1 MGQVRVGVVE
11 RLDVGIRINDGDSFG
26 ADAKVWI
33 VKSPVFDVAFV
44 GGFDT
49 YVIPGLFD
57 EGTSAATRAYTGPL
71 VGLNLSRAVS
81 LTAWYAV
88 TRLAW
93 TGHPNSELDGV
104 GQWTGQGGFGAD
116 VRVTPRFAIHR
127 GWPSSTGGPAPERI
141 PNGAWCTAWAS
152 AAAIFPA
159 STTSSDGGSSAECGP
174 VAGDA
179 PRARLERPR
188 DHVRGF
194 ERFVERR
201 HLADVALD
209 EGEVIALPLRFQES
223 SEETAEHGQSG
234 LAPMLPAPLQ
244 FIVAMIAYAINRR
257 MKESFLSEIVR
268 MHENVAGQSRLAQ
281 AASRKQRFG
290 ATTCARGRCDTRSWG
305 GSVVGPL
312 PETRPRSVP
321 LVARDVRAP

>member
-11 RLDVGIRINDGDSFG
+11 RLDVGIRISDGDSFG

-116 VRVTPRFAIHR
+116 VRVTPRFAIHP
-127 GWPSSTGGPAPERI
+127 GVALIHWGTSTGTDPE
-141 PNGAWCTAWAS
+141 W
-152 AAAIFPA
+152 
-159 STTSSDGGSSAECGP
+159 
-174 VAGDA
+174 
-179 PRARLERPR
+179 
-188 DHVRGF
+188 
-194 ERFVERR
+194 
-201 HLADVALD
+201 
-209 EGEVIALPLRFQES
+209 
-223 SEETAEHGQSG
+223 
-234 LAPMLPAPLQ
+234 
-244 FIVAMIAYAINRR
+244 
-257 MKESFLSEIVR
+257 
-268 MHENVAGQSRLAQ
+268 
-281 AASRKQRFG
+281 
-290 ATTCARGRCDTRSWG
+290 
-305 GSVVGPL
+305 SVVYGVGFSGGHL
-312 PETRPRSVP
+312 PSFD
-321 LVARDVRAP
+321 DVK